1 MFLGYNRRAAE
12 IKKAN
17 KDNIVP
23 ENNQPSE
30 DEYVWVDGYKGMDKD
45 MKCYGGFQYQ
55 LGGHYQI
62 DNDPVLCKNGFH
74 LCLNLCEVFSYY
86 KPFGGNRFFKVRA
99 LVKKKDLDRYGY
111 VVHYDMGHFIVL
123 DKIVSKQIDILE
135 EMVDEY
141 VLRIFFIYKGFL
153 KK

>member
-12 IKKAN
+12 ILKKAN

-30 DEYVWVDGYKGMDKD
+30 DEYVWVDGYKGMDKN

-74 LCLNLCEVFSYY
+74 LCLNLCDVFSYY
-86 KPFGGNRFFKVRA
+86 KPFGGNRFGA
-99 LVKKKDLDRYGY
+99 PPHHPEAQQQHEQLLDHQHHNQWNDG
-111 VVHYDMGHFIVL
+111 G
-123 DKIVSKQIDILE
+123 K
-135 EMVDEY
+135 
-141 VLRIFFIYKGFL
+141 RIA
-153 KK
+153 